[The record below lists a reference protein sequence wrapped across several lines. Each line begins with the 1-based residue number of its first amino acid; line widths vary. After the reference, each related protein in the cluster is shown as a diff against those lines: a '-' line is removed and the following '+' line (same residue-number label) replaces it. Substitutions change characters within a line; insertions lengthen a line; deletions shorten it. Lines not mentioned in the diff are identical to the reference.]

1 MRKTITTLL
10 AVVCVA
16 GVAYAQGA
24 GSGSGKKTIAQQLR
38 EEATAGAGYIQQD
51 FINNVGE
58 GLTEAFGSKRS
69 NQMMETLTGQGLSQK
84 DTLDLLN
91 GKTTRSGLQDMFG
104 ASRAELSDLEKILG
118 NSVDNKNRKMFFGVM
133 VVVMVIDF
141 DVDPDSDF
149 CKQACGA
156 RDEMDSDAFAKMLKG
171 SVSTNTIKDGF
182 GFGDK
187 ADCKFMQQILNQMM
201 QSMFFQHP
209 MAESMGMNRGKPLSP
224 KDMSQFGQLSEG
236 MAGFPGEGNTFGEGM
251 AGGMPFDVKMPPC
264 PFAGGNFES
273 LFGEEKPEEKK

>member
-1 MRKTITTLL
+1 MRKTFTTLL
-10 AVVCVA
+10 AVMCVA
-16 GVAYAQGA
+16 GFAYGQGA
-24 GSGSGKKTIAQQLR
+24 GAGAGKKTIAQQLR

-51 FINNVGE
+51 FLNSFGE
-58 GLTEAFGSKRS
+58 GLTESFGEQRAK
-69 NQMMETLTGQGLSQK
+69 QMMETLKSQGLSDK

-104 ASRAELSDLEKILG
+104 ASRGELSRLEEVLG
-118 NSVDNKNRKMFFGVM
+118 KSVDGKNRKMFFGVM

-149 CKQACGA
+149 CRQACGA
-156 RDEMDSDAFAKMLKG
+156 RDEMDSEAFDKMLKG

-187 ADCKFMQQILNQMM
+187 DDCKFMQQILNQMM

-209 MAESMGMNRGKPLSP
+209 MAQSMGMNRGKPLSA
-224 KDMSQFGQLSEG
+224 KDLEQFGELGKG

-251 AGGMPFDVKMPPC
+251 AGGMPFDMTMPPC

-273 LFGEEKPEEKK
+273 LFGEEEEKK